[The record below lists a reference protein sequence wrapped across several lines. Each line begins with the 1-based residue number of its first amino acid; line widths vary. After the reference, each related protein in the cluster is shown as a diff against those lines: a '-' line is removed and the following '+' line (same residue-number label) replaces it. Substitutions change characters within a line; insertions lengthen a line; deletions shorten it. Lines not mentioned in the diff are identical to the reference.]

1 MCEETASNKVM
12 ILSKAIMVHTA
23 CGTKRIYS
31 PRTKICHPKSTE
43 HTKVTCQNL

>member
-23 CGTKRIYS
+23 CGTKRILS
-31 PRTKICHPKSTE
+31 IPLTQRSVIPNQLNILK
-43 HTKVTCQNL
+43 